1 MSWLYTILFAGLALS
16 SQGSSVPN
24 AGPAVEAVPVVVE
37 TQTSDET
44 EKFDQTYP
52 LNAGGKV
59 NLSNIN
65 GSIIVEAWDRNEV
78 KLEYTK
84 TADSKERLSE
94 VEVKITARPD
104 SLSVETNYD
113 NWKQNNNS
121 DRWHNGGKL
130 QVDFHLMVPRGA
142 SLNEIETVNGS
153 VTVSNFVNFTK
164 ISAVNGAVN
173 AANLR
178 GTVNL
183 STVNGEVHADFDRLE
198 TGSKIILSTV
208 NGHVNLVIPSD
219 SSATINADSLNGNIS
234 NDFGLP
240 VRKGKYV
247 GRDLYGRLGSGDVHI
262 KLDSV
267 NGALSISHKNDGK
280 SLSPA
285 TNLLPQKEKDD
296 EDWDTNDASSKDK
309 VKDKEK
315 SAKINRDIDRAL
327 RDSQRET
334 ARVIADTQR
343 NVGRIQPDVSKIT
356 AEAVANAVAV
366 ADQTVKAIDLTDLKV
381 KLDDLKIKEKVL
393 TNLAN
398 IDFRS
403 SVPRVEK
410 KSDSF
415 PVKGVPKVTI
425 DAKGCSVRVQGWDK
439 SEVQYRVI
447 QFSDARNRSPLN
459 ITENHSDSVVT
470 IKVENPDGNAKSG
483 NFLDDGVRVRI
494 EVFVPRKSN
503 LKINANGEIRLDG
516 VSGDVDLS
524 GGDESINVRDVSGNL
539 HVANADGRIRVVGFS
554 GDLDARTV
562 DGEVYLEGD
571 FTKLTGKAS
580 EGNFILTV
588 KDEPNLDIEANIE
601 SISTE
606 NIVNPKQIS
615 ANNWRFG
622 KGGPKYRFTL
632 SGGDVLVRRA
642 DTISTL

>member
-16 SQGSSVPN
+16 SQGSSPQN
-24 AGPAVEAVPVVVE
+24 TAQAVEAVPVAVE
-37 TQTSDET
+37 AQTADET
-44 EKFDQTYP
+44 EKFDQSYP
-52 LNAGGKV
+52 LNASGKV
-59 NLSNIN
+59 SLSNVN

-78 KLEYTK
+78 KVEYTK

-94 VEVKITARPD
+94 VEVKITSRPD

-113 NWKQNNNS
+113 NWKQNNGS

-153 VTVSNFVNFTK
+153 VTVSNFVNFIK

-178 GTVNL
+178 GTANL
-183 STVNGEVHADFDRLE
+183 STVNGEVRADFDRLE
-198 TGSKIILSTV
+198 TGSKIVLSTV
-208 NGHVNLVIPSD
+208 NGHVNLTIPSD

-247 GRDLYGRLGSGDVHI
+247 GRDLYGRLGAGDVRI

-267 NGALSISHKNDGK
+267 NGALAIGRKNDGK
-280 SLSPA
+280 ALSPV
-285 TNLLPQKEKDD
+285 TNLIQQKEKDD
-296 EDWDTNDASSKDK
+296 EDWDTNDDDVKNKA
-309 VKDKEK
+309 KDKEK
-315 SAKINRDIDRAL
+315 SAKINRDIDRAV
-327 RDSQRET
+327 RDGQRET
-334 ARVIADTQR
+334 ARAMADVQR
-343 NVGRIQPDVSKIT
+343 NVAMIPDISKIT
-356 AEAVANAVAV
+356 ADAVANAVHS
-366 ADQTVKAIDLTDLKV
+366 ADLTVKTIDSVDLKV
-381 KLDDLKIKEKVL
+381 KMNDLKIKDKVL
-393 TNLAN
+393 ANLSN

-403 SVPRVEK
+403 SVPSVEK

-415 PVKGVPKVTI
+415 PVKGVPKVTV

-447 QFSDARNRSPLN
+447 QFSDSRNRTPLN
-459 ITENHSDSVVT
+459 ITENHSDSAVT

-483 NFLDDGVRVRI
+483 NFLDDSVRVRI
-494 EVFVPRKSN
+494 EIFVPRKSN

-516 VSGDVDLS
+516 VTGDIDLA

-554 GDLDARTV
+554 GDMDARTD

-571 FTKLTGKAS
+571 FTKLAGKAAD
-580 EGNFILTV
+580 GKFVLTV
-588 KDEPNLDIEANIE
+588 PEEPNLDIEANIE
-601 SISTE
+601 AITIE
-606 NIVNPKQIS
+606 NLGVPKQTS
-615 ANNWRFG
+615 TNNWRFG
-622 KGGPKYRFTL
+622 KGGLKFRFSL
-632 SGGDVLVRRA
+632 SGGDVVIRKA
-642 DTISTL
+642 DIASTM